1 MTVKAPYLFF
11 PDPHFDQGDP
21 KVLVVANLYPHPGA
35 EYFGTFVYDEV
46 QALRK
51 LGVGVDV
58 FYVNGK
64 VSKLH
69 YLRAIPPFLRHV
81 RARPYDL
88 VHMHYGLTGLV
99 ACWQRRVPLVV
110 TLHGIEVVIPGVAF
124 ISRMCARRAAA
135 LIVTSRWVAEHVPR
149 PPDAIIP
156 PGVDFDLFR
165 PMDQAE
171 ARRALGLPQ
180 EKKLVLFAGQP
191 RPEKRVPVIRAA
203 VQRLQD
209 EGWNVEFVMASGQPH
224 ERIPIYMNAADV
236 LVLISEV
243 EGSPMVIKEAMACN
257 LPIVTR
263 DLGDTREI
271 IGDTEGCFFC
281 DGSVEGTARAIA
293 QALQFGRRT
302 TGRERVRH
310 LSQEAMARRVR
321 EVYERVRRSR
331 KTRGI

>member
-1 MTVKAPYLFF
+1 MSGVRSPYIFF
-11 PDPHFDQGDP
+11 PDPNFEQGDP

-46 QALRK
+46 QALRR

-58 FYVNGK
+58 FYVNGRAG
-64 VSKLH
+64 KLN
-69 YLRAIPPFLRHV
+69 YFRSILPFRRQV
-81 RARPYDL
+81 QARDYDV

-99 ACWQRRVPLVV
+99 ACWQTRVPLVV

-124 ISRMCARRAAA
+124 ISRLCARQAAA

-156 PGVDFDLFR
+156 PGVDLDLFR
-165 PMDQAE
+165 PMDRDE
-171 ARRALGLPQ
+171 ARRALGLPLNK
-180 EKKLVLFAGQP
+180 ELVLFAGQP
-191 RPEKRVPVIRAA
+191 RPEKRVPVIQAA
-203 VQRLQD
+203 VRRLQD
-209 EGWNVEFVMASGQPH
+209 EGRNVEFVMASGIPH
-224 ERIPIYMNAADV
+224 EQVPLYMNAADV
-236 LVLISEV
+236 LVLVSDV

-281 DGSVEGTARAIA
+281 DGSVEGTAEAIA
-293 QALQFGRRT
+293 QALDFGRRT
-302 TGRERVRH
+302 DGRERVRH
-310 LSQEAMARRVR
+310 LSLEAAARQVLG
-321 EVYERVRRSR
+321 VYEKVKIENRR
-331 KTRGI
+331 